1 MSLKQLGLKWKIAG
15 AVVAVCAVGFAAVIG
30 LVTWIAVDA
39 AKRNADTMAQEIA
52 ARYAAEVQSDL
63 SVAMD
68 AARNLAHA
76 FEGMK
81 VAGQAGRQAFDRVLA
96 NVLEQNPQLLGTWT
110 VWAPNALDGQDSFYA
125 DKAGHDATGRYIP
138 YWHRDDKGGI
148 VREPLLD
155 YETPGIG
162 DYYLLARDSGNET
175 VLDPYSYEVNGKAT
189 QMTTLAAP
197 IRVDG
202 KIVGVA
208 GVDIALSSLDEMVR
222 EIRPYGT
229 GTVGV
234 LGNGGSYAAHG
245 TEGLTGKPLGEGDGF
260 AGVDGVLEA
269 VQSGQPLQTVV
280 AIGGEEM
287 LSVLAPIEIG
297 KTTTPWS
304 LVVTVPLESALA
316 DANRLRDIALV
327 VGAASILFG
336 ALCAW
341 LFGSSLARP
350 VIAMAEAMRRLVQG
364 DHAVEV
370 PALDREDE
378 IGQMAKSVQVF
389 KDNAVEMERLKAE
402 QAEAERRAADEKKRL
417 MNELAD
423 GFETSVGG
431 IVEKVTA
438 SANEMQST
446 AQTLTATAEETSR
459 QSTAVAA
466 ASEQAS
472 TNVQTVAS
480 AAEELSS
487 SIAEISRQVAQSA
500 EIAGQ
505 AVADAERSNRQVQ
518 GLAEA
523 AQRIGEVV
531 QLITDIASQT
541 NLLALNATIEAA
553 RAGEAGK
560 GFAVVASEVK
570 NLANE
575 TAKATDEITGQIA
588 GIQQATRD
596 AVDAIQAIGET
607 IGRINEIATTIA
619 SAVEEQGAA
628 TQEIARN
635 VQQAAAGT
643 QEVSS
648 NIAGV
653 TQAAGDTG
661 AAASQM
667 LAASGELARQGDVL
681 SGEVGKF
688 LQAVRAA

>member
-1 MSLKQLGLKWKIAG
+1 M
-15 AVVAVCAVGFAAVIG
+15 
-30 LVTWIAVDA
+30 
-39 AKRNADTMAQEIA
+39 
-52 ARYAAEVQSDL
+52 
-63 SVAMD
+63 
-68 AARNLAHA
+68 
-76 FEGMK
+76 
-81 VAGQAGRQAFDRVLA
+81 
-96 NVLEQNPQLLGTWT
+96 
-110 VWAPNALDGQDSFYA
+110 
-125 DKAGHDATGRYIP
+125 
-138 YWHRDDKGGI
+138 
-148 VREPLLD
+148 
-155 YETPGIG
+155 
-162 DYYLLARDSGNET
+162 
-175 VLDPYSYEVNGKAT
+175 LDPYSYEVNGKAT

-269 VQSGQPLQTVV
+269 VQSGQPLHTIVE
-280 AIGGEEM
+280 IGGEEM
-287 LSVLAPIEIG
+287 LSVLAPIRIG
-297 KTTTPWS
+297 KTVTPWS